1 MLRRLEHLSSKEGLR
16 ELGLFSLE
24 KRDLQG
30 DRTAAFQNLRGVYKQ
45 EGDQLF
51 TWSGSDC
58 VRRQGRMVLN

>member
-1 MLRRLEHLSSKEGLR
+1 MKNRLR
-16 ELGLFSLE
+16 EPGLFSLE
-24 KRDLQG
+24 KRKLWGDLIE
-30 DRTAAFQNLRGVYKQ
+30 AFQYLRGVYKQ